1 MCKNKFFQS
10 SMTKNE
16 LFKVQRRKTNFIK
29 SLGSENNLK
38 NSFDFRHFF
47 KEFDKCYLFLKFKIR
62 MGLPQENLVV
72 SYSESGVGQANES
85 YQIPTQ
91 VMRAV
96 RTLTF
101 NSQCTTIFT
110 IMKRLEK
117 L

>member
-1 MCKNKFFQS
+1 M
-10 SMTKNE
+10 KNE
-16 LFKVQRRKTNFIK
+16 LHAKFGDETITKY
-29 SLGSENNLK
+29 
-38 NSFDFRHFF
+38 SFDFRHFF
-47 KEFDKCYLFLKFKIR
+47 KEFDKCYLFLKFKKR

-72 SYSESGVGQANES
+72 SYSESGVGQTNES

-91 VMRAV
+91 VMRVV